1 MMDTTTVR
9 INRQT
14 YNEIRKLAEK
24 QHKNMQNIIDLA
36 IQHYL
41 KIQYFQEM
49 NLSYTRLRENQEA
62 WEEEQNEREDWETTL
77 QDDLDK

>member
-1 MMDTTTVR
+1 MTDTTTVR
-9 INRQT
+9 INRQI

-62 WEEEQNEREDWETTL
+62 WEDEQNERETWEATL
-77 QDDLDK
+77 QDDLEK

>member
-1 MMDTTTVR
+1 MTDTTTVR

-14 YNEIRKLAEK
+14 YNEIKELAEK

-36 IQHYL
+36 IKHYL

-49 NLSYTRLRENQEA
+49 NLSYARLRENQEA

>member
-1 MMDTTTVR
+1 MTDTTTVR

-14 YNEIRKLAEK
+14 YNEIKELAEK

-36 IQHYL
+36 IKHFM

-62 WEEEQNEREDWETTL
+62 WEDEQNEREDWETTL